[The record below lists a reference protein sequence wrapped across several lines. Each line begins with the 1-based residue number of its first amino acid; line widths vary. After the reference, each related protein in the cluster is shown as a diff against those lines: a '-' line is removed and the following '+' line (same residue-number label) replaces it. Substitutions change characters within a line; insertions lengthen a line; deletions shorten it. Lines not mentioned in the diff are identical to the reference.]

1 MKKVLIIIVVIL
13 VLGIIGFFT
22 LRSWTKSHSPEEHLT
37 YSEGGLDI
45 EIDYCRPYKKG
56 RKIFGGLVPYDKVWR
71 TGANEATVIE
81 FDEDVTIAGQPL
93 TEGEY
98 SLWTIPTKSD
108 WTIIFNKET
117 GQWGTKYD
125 STKNV
130 MAVKVP
136 SKKMREEVEQFKMEL
151 NGADEAVD
159 LVLKWDNTQVAVPI
173 RKQ

>member
-1 MKKVLIIIVVIL
+1 MKKAVIIIAAIL
-13 VLGIIGFFT
+13 VLAIIAFFS
-22 LRSWTKSHSPEEHLT
+22 LRSWTKSHSPEEHLS

-45 EIDYCRPYKKG
+45 EIDYCRPYKKN

-81 FDEDVTIAGQPL
+81 FDEDVNVAGQPL
-93 TEGEY
+93 KEGKY

-108 WTIIFNKET
+108 WTIIFNEET
-117 GQWGTKYD
+117 GQWGTNYD

-136 SKKMREEVEQFKMEL
+136 SKKIKDEVEQFKMEL
-151 NGADEAVD
+151 NGADEEVD
-159 LVLKWDNTQVAVPI
+159 LVLKWDRTEVQVPI
-173 RKQ
+173 KKQ